1 MLAKRWPEEPGFCP
15 GTMMTGP
22 HPLHPEPEGGPQ
34 EGVSGEMGKNPG
46 ELESEP
52 EPEGGPQEGVSGEMG
67 ANPGELESEPE
78 PEGGPQEGVSGEMG
92 ANPGELS
99 AEAESE
105 EPDTWAAWTIS
116 GAERE
121 RVSPSLSIYM
131 VFPFCFIA

>member
-34 EGVSGEMGKNPG
+34 EGVSGEMGKK
-46 ELESEP
+46 
-52 EPEGGPQEGVSGEMG
+52 
-67 ANPGELESEPE
+67 PGELESEPE